1 MDNVNVTLRRTIA
14 AGAVLLVPLLASC
27 GFDRP
32 TDKVY
37 NPGVGVNDRSGQVNV
52 LHALIVSGEEGSG
65 TVVASLVNSNG
76 TQDDAL
82 TRIAGSGEDSSVSV
96 TLNGSVDI
104 PADGATQ
111 LAEEGITAEG
121 QSVKSGTFVELT
133 FSFER
138 GENVT
143 LQVPVVANRGD
154 FAEVPLPG
162 SGSPSNS
169 PSEEA
174 SPSGKKSPA
183 QEASPSEEASPTS

>member
-52 LHALIVSGEEGSG
+52 LQALIVSGEEGSG
-65 TVVASLVNSNG
+65 TVVASLVNSNA

-96 TLNGSVDI
+96 TMNGSVDI
-104 PADGATQ
+104 PADGAAQ

-121 QSVKSGTFVELT
+121 RSVKSGTFVELT

-162 SGSPSNS
+162 SSS

-183 QEASPSEEASPTS
+183 QEASPSEEASPTA

>member
-1 MDNVNVTLRRTIA
+1 MENVNVTLRRTIA

-32 TDKVY
+32 TDRVY
-37 NPGVGVNDRSGQVNV
+37 NPGVGVNERSGQVDV

-65 TVVASLVNSNG
+65 TVVATLVNSNPN
-76 TQDDAL
+76 QDDAL
-82 TRIAGSGEDSSVSV
+82 TTIAGSGEDSSVSV
-96 TLNGSVDI
+96 TMNGSVDI
-104 PADGATQ
+104 PADGSAQ
-111 LAEEGITAEG
+111 LTEEGISAEG
-121 QSVKSGTFVELT
+121 KSVKSGAFVELT

-143 LQVPVVANRGD
+143 VQVPVVAHRGD

-162 SGSPSNS
+162 SAS

-174 SPSGKKSPA
+174 SPSDKKSA
-183 QEASPSEEASPTS
+183 RAETSPSEEASPTA

>member
-96 TLNGSVDI
+96 TMNGPVDI
-104 PADGATQ
+104 PADGAAQ
-111 LAEEGITAEG
+111 LAEEGIAAEG
-121 QSVKSGTFVELT
+121 QSVKPGTFVELT

-162 SGSPSNS
+162 SSS

-174 SPSGKKSPA
+174 SPSGKKSRSE
-183 QEASPSEEASPTS
+183 EASPSEEASTTA

>member
-96 TLNGSVDI
+96 TMNGSVDI
-104 PADGATQ
+104 PADGAAQ
-111 LAEEGITAEG
+111 LAEEGIAAEG
-121 QSVKSGTFVELT
+121 QSVKPGTFVELT

-162 SGSPSNS
+162 SSSPSG
-169 PSEEA
+169 EA
-174 SPSGKKSPA
+174 SPSGKKSR
-183 QEASPSEEASPTS
+183 SEEASPTA